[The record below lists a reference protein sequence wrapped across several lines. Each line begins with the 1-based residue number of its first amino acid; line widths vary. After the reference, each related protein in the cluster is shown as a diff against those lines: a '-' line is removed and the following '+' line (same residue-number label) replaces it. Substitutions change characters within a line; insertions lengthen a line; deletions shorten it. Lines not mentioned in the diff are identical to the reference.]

1 MVKQMTLETSRY
13 KYAWVSTN
21 EKANNAVRSYINGLK
36 WSVGKL
42 YELPTRTGMYYVLP

>member
-1 MVKQMTLETSRY
+1 MEANDIRDSRY

-21 EKANNAVRSYINGLK
+21 EKANNAVRSYIKGLK

-42 YELPTRTGMYYVLP
+42 YELPTRTSMYYVLP